1 LRIELFIKNLQ
12 GTQAGRN
19 VGIISLRSMTFGS
32 LFNILSK
39 FADDCGSAAQE
50 SNLWKTLP
58 ESIKKEPPIP

>member
-1 LRIELFIKNLQ
+1 
-12 GTQAGRN
+12 
-19 VGIISLRSMTFGS
+19 MTFGS